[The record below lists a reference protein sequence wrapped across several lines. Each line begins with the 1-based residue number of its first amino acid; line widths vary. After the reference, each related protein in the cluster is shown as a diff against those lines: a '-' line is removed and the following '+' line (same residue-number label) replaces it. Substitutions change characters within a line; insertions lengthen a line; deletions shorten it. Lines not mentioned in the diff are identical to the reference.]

1 MLTDGRR
8 PAVETVYVVDDD
20 ASMRKAL
27 ERLLRTEGFSV
38 EAFESAVALLARD
51 RDAAPS
57 CAVVDVRMLPFDG
70 LELQRRLKDEGRLL
84 PLVFVTGHGDVPTS
98 VRAMKS
104 GAIDFIE
111 KPFSNEDLVAAV
123 RAALEASRRG
133 TSTRDWHA
141 ALRRR
146 VASLTPRE
154 REVFLLVAQGLP
166 NKVIGIRLGA
176 SEKTIKVHRGRVME
190 KMAAGSLAELV
201 RMAERLGS
209 TEP

>member
-1 MLTDGRR
+1 M
-8 PAVETVYVVDDD
+8 
-20 ASMRKAL
+20 
-27 ERLLRTEGFSV
+27 
-38 EAFESAVALLARD
+38 
-51 RDAAPS
+51 
-57 CAVVDVRMLPFDG
+57 
-70 LELQRRLKDEGRLL
+70 
-84 PLVFVTGHGDVPTS
+84 
-98 VRAMKS
+98 
-104 GAIDFIE
+104 
-111 KPFSNEDLVAAV
+111 
-123 RAALEASRRG
+123 
-133 TSTRDWHA
+133 RDWHA